1 MPLAINGHVSSFTTH
16 ENPKATAFQMGR
28 AANGSGA
35 RFGKWYLLSAQL
47 GYVQHR
53 VYVVDL
59 TRDYVVLEALVC
71 TGLSAPLV

>member
-1 MPLAINGHVSSFTTH
+1 MPLAINGHVSLSTTH

-28 AANGSGA
+28 AVNGSGV
-35 RFGKWYLLSAQL
+35 RFRKWYLLSTHL
-47 GYVQHR
+47 GYVQHCI
-53 VYVVDL
+53 YIVDL